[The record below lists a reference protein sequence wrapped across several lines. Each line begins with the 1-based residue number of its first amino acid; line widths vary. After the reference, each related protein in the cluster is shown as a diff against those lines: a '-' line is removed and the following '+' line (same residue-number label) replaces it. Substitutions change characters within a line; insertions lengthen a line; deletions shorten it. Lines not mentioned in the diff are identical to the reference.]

1 MGSVKTIKKGIAIA
15 LSMMLAVTVLPT
27 GFGVPKV
34 QAAGE
39 MLYVGNIRVT
49 EANASDVLGNKTI
62 SYQASTHTLTL
73 NGANLTTPMKAGK
86 YIYGIRY
93 EGAGQTLNLV
103 LNGTNTIT
111 TGNVTDA
118 KECYGIYLSMNDT
131 LKISGTGTL
140 KVTAGNATDESMGIL
155 TGSLK
160 MEQGSVEAT
169 AGIAK
174 GSTGICCEKGLEA
187 TGGSLTGKGDEAV
200 DSSYGIR
207 TKAEAFKSS
216 GGAITGI
223 GGAINSSDGL
233 TSYGIYTET
242 TTFIEGGTVTA
253 TGGSAADASTT
264 ASSSGFWCYADMH
277 ISDGKLTAAGGTLNG
292 SENSYGISSRG
303 KLYLTGGEEVIL
315 KGERH
320 AYDNSNISVNPSQLG
335 KDGCSLI
342 ISAGTDAAHADTVS
356 ELTDA
361 VLTANRYVHIT
372 AKMDI
377 TLAGTTN
384 GSYTITPDQ
393 TKAVAKGTKITV
405 NPVPNANYRLE
416 KITVKS
422 YDGTKQQ
429 TLTGTSFTMPGYPV
443 IINVTFEKIPCTHQ
457 MGAWH
462 GDKNGHERSC
472 TRCYSY
478 LEKEAH
484 SDKNGDGKCD
494 ICNYAINASTTKTS
508 TDTNDQSD
516 SSDPRN
522 PNTST
527 QEEKPYVKLNVST
540 ITLQVKKSTGVVKI
554 KSKYPTSDTVRSYK
568 SSDSKVVTVDK
579 KGKVTAKKTGKATI
593 TVTMK
598 SGAKATYTVKVQKGK
613 VTTKSLK
620 LNKSKCTLK
629 KGKTFTIKVT
639 RKPITATEKITYSS
653 SNKRVATV
661 DKKGKIT
668 AKKKGKATITVK
680 TSNGK
685 KATCKVTV
693 K

>member
-1 MGSVKTIKKGIAIA
+1 MERATTIKKGIAIVM
-15 LSMMLAVTVLPT
+15 SMMLAVTVLST
-27 GFGVPKV
+27 GFGVQKV

-39 MLYVGNIRVT
+39 MLYVGNVRVT
-49 EANASDVLGNKTI
+49 EANASDILGDRTV

-73 NGANLTTPMKAGK
+73 NGANLTTPMNDSNSN

-93 EGAGQTLNLV
+93 KGAGQTLNLV

-111 TGNVTDA
+111 TGNVTGA
-118 KECYGIYLSMNDT
+118 KECYGIYLSVDDT

-169 AGIAK
+169 AGKAK

-187 TGGSLTGKGDEAV
+187 TGGSLTGKGDEAEG
-200 DSSYGIR
+200 SSYGIR

-223 GGAINSSDGL
+223 GGAINSSGKPL
-233 TSYGIYTET
+233 SYGIYTET

-253 TGGSAADASTT
+253 TGGSAADVSTT
-264 ASSSGFWCYADMH
+264 ASSYGFWCYADMH
-277 ISDGKLTAAGGTLNG
+277 ISDGKLTAAGGTLN
-292 SENSYGISSRG
+292 SSRNSYGISSQG

-315 KGERH
+315 KGESC

-342 ISAGTDAAHADTVS
+342 TSAGTDAAHADTVS

-384 GSYTITPDQ
+384 GSYTITPNQ

-405 NPVPNANYRLE
+405 NPVPNTNYRLE

-429 TLTGTSFTMPGYPV
+429 TLNGTSFTMPGYPV
-443 IINVTFEKIPCTHQ
+443 IINVTFEKIPCTHK

-472 TRCYSY
+472 TLCYSY
-478 LEKEAH
+478 LEKGSH

-494 ICNYAINASTTKTS
+494 ICNYALNSGNTNSSTNPK
-508 TDTNDQSD
+508 
-516 SSDPRN
+516 N

-540 ITLQVKKSTGVVKI
+540 ITLQVKKSTSVVKI
-554 KSKYPTSDTVRSYK
+554 KSKYPTNDTVKSYK
-568 SSDSKVVTVDK
+568 SSNTKVATVDK

-598 SGAKATYTVKVQKGK
+598 SGAKAKYTVKVQKGK

-639 RKPITATEKITYSS
+639 RNPITATEKITYSS
-653 SNKRVATV
+653 SNKKIATV

-668 AKKKGKATITVK
+668 AKKKGKSTITVK

>member
-1 MGSVKTIKKGIAIA
+1 MGRVTTIKKRIAIA
-15 LSMMLAVTVLPT
+15 LSIILAVTVLPT

-49 EANASDVLGNKTI
+49 EANASDVLGNKTV

-73 NGANLTTPMKAGK
+73 NGADLATPMNDNN

-93 EGAGQTLNLV
+93 EGMGQTLNLV
-103 LNGTNTIT
+103 LNSTNTIT

-140 KVTAGNATDESMGIL
+140 KVTAGNATDESMGIR
-155 TGSLK
+155 TGGLK
-160 MEQGSVEAT
+160 IEQGKVQAT
-169 AGIAK
+169 SGK
-174 GSTGICCEKGLEA
+174 VTTYGSTGICCEKGLEA
-187 TGGSLTGKGDEAV
+187 TGGSLTGKGGDAPG
-200 DSSYGIR
+200 SSYGIR
-207 TKAEAFKSS
+207 TKAEAFKIS
-216 GGAITGI
+216 GGTITGI
-223 GGAINSSDGL
+223 GGAINSSGKPR
-233 TSYGIYTET
+233 SYGIYTET
-242 TTFIEGGTVTA
+242 TTWIEGGTVTA
-253 TGGSAADASTT
+253 TGGSAAGASVI
-264 ASSSGFWCYADMH
+264 ARSCGFWCYADLY
-277 ISDGKLTAAGGTLNG
+277 ISDGKLTASSGTLNG
-292 SENSYGISSRG
+292 SGAGYGLSSQG
-303 KLYLTGGEEVIL
+303 KLHLTGGEEVIL
-315 KGERH
+315 KGESR
-320 AYDNSNISVNPSQLG
+320 AYDNSNISNNPSQIG

-342 ISAGTDAAHADTVS
+342 TSAGTDAAHAITVS
-356 ELTDA
+356 KITDE
-361 VLTANRYVHIT
+361 VLTANPYIKIT

-384 GSYTITPDQ
+384 GGYTITPNQ

-405 NPVPNANYRLE
+405 NPVPNTNYRLE

-422 YDGTKQQ
+422 YDGTKQK
-429 TLTGTSFTMPGYPV
+429 TLTGKSFTMPGYPV
-443 IINVTFEKIPCTHQ
+443 IINVTFEKNPCKHK

-462 GDKNGHERSC
+462 GNKNGHERSC
-472 TRCYSY
+472 TRCYNY
-478 LEKEAH
+478 LEKGSH
-484 SDKNGDGKCD
+484 RDKNRDGKCD
-494 ICNYAINASTTKTS
+494 ICNYVLKSGN
-508 TDTNDQSD
+508 TNPS
-516 SSDPRN
+516 N

-527 QEEKPYVKLNVST
+527 QEKKPYVKLNVSS
-540 ITLQVKKSTGVVKI
+540 ITLQVKKTTSVVKI
-554 KSKYPTSDTVRSYK
+554 KSKYPTNDKVRSYK
-568 SSDSKVVTVDK
+568 SSNTKVATVDK
-579 KGKVTAKKTGKATI
+579 KGKVTAKKTGKSTI

-598 SGAKATYTVKVQKGK
+598 SGAKAKYTVKVQKGK

-629 KGKTFTIKVT
+629 KGKTLTIKVT
-639 RKPITATEKITYSS
+639 RDPITATEKITYSS
-653 SNKRVATV
+653 SNKKVATV